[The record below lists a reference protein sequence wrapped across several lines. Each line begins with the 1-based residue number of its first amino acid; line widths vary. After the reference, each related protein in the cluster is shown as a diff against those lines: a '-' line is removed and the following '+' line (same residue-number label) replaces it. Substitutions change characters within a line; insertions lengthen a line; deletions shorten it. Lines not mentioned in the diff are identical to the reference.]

1 MIHQTDIHVIP
12 STAKNPYRRHI
23 VAGVAIPRF
32 ARNDI
37 FGGELCAFNLL
48 AK

>member
-12 STAKNPYRRHI
+12 STARNPYRRQI
-23 VAGVAIPRF
+23 A

-37 FGGELCAFNLL
+37 FVGELCAFNLF